1 MSAAQITTL
10 IGSNQFLVTL
20 DTPFLNPS
28 SNRVIERHNHI
39 AFEFVYILE
48 GSCATSTDTESHK
61 LSAGQFSLTGP
72 GVYHDQNSSDEI
84 KKISFSIEHTRQHT
98 KQNYFPEQEDEQVL
112 KVLNSIELFVGTD
125 DGTIIGLIHEIQEEL
140 SSKRF
145 GYYSALQS
153 LLSEMIIALIRNIS
167 GDTSQ
172 TYDTPKRLSY
182 DSRSTAI
189 EKFFDHNYNK
199 KVSISDL
206 SKQLFISNR
215 QTVRILREKY
225 NMSFKQK
232 VIEKRIEISKT
243 LLKSTRMP
251 IKQIAFHIGYETAN
265 FSAMFKQKTG
275 LSPKQYRQHNID
287 SNPRVTVP

>member
-20 DTPFLNPS
+20 DTPFRSPS

-48 GSCATSTDTESHK
+48 GSCETSTDTESHK

-72 GVYHDQNSSDEI
+72 GVYHDQSSSGPV
-84 KKISFSIEHTRQHT
+84 KKISFSIEHTKKHT
-98 KQNYFPEQEDEQVL
+98 KQNYFPVQEDELIIKAL
-112 KVLNSIELFVGTD
+112 KSIELFVGTD
-125 DGTIIGLIHEIQEEL
+125 GGTIIGLVHEIQEEL

-145 GYYSALQS
+145 GYYSAMQS
-153 LLSEMIIALIRNIS
+153 LISELIIALLRNIS
-167 GDTSQ
+167 GDTPQ
-172 TYDTPKRLSY
+172 TYDTPKRLSS

-189 EKFFDHNYNK
+189 ENFFEYNYNK

-206 SKQLFISNR
+206 SKLLFISNR

-232 VIEKRIEISKT
+232 IIEMRIEVSKT

-275 LSPKQYRQHNID
+275 ISPKQYRQQNID
-287 SNPRVTVP
+287 SNPQVTVP